1 MGKKGNTGHAQQ
13 ILVAGPAWVGDMV
26 MAQSLF
32 ITLKQRAYPV
42 EIDVLAPA
50 WSNPVLARMPEVR
63 EAINLPVSHGEFG
76 LLCRYKLGR
85 SLRSKNYDQAII
97 TPRSFKSALVPF
109 FARAKQRT
117 GYRGEMRYGLIND
130 IHSLDKNILKQT
142 VQRYVALGLDHS
154 LDDGLVH
161 GSDDILDTNSIQP
174 PSVPFPKLTVDE
186 NNVQRLLTELKLNLD
201 KPVIAF
207 LPGAEYG
214 EAKRWPIEYYA
225 ELANKLNDQG
235 VQVWVLGSEK
245 DNAAAVAISQGNKAV
260 NLCGKTRLEDSIDLL
275 SVCKVAVT
283 NDSGLM
289 HIAAAVN
296 IPLVVIYGS
305 STPDYTP
312 PLTNKAK
319 IQYLGLDCSPCF
331 KRICPLGHTNCLKD
345 ITADDVLK
353 NIEVI
358 FE

>member
-1 MGKKGNTGHAQQ
+1 MGNTHHVQQ

-32 ITLKQRAYPV
+32 ITLKQRAHPV

-50 WSNPVLARMPEVR
+50 WSNPILARMPEVR

-76 LLCRYKLGR
+76 LLRRYRLGN
-85 SLRSKNYDQAII
+85 SLRTKKYDQAII
-97 TPRSFKSALVPF
+97 TPRSYKSALVPF
-109 FARAKQRT
+109 FAKAKQRT
-117 GYRGEMRYGLIND
+117 GYCGEMRYGLIND

-142 VQRYVALGLDHS
+142 VQRYVALGLD
-154 LDDGLVH
+154 DGL
-161 GSDDILDTNSIQP
+161 DANSIQP
-174 PSVPFPKLTVDE
+174 PSIPFPKLIVDE
-186 NNVQRLLTELKLNLD
+186 NNLQRLLTELKLNLD

-214 EAKRWPIEYYA
+214 EAKRWPVEHYA
-225 ELANKLNDQG
+225 QLANKLYEQG
-235 VQVWVLGSEK
+235 LQVWILGSEK
-245 DNAAAVAISQGNKAV
+245 DYAAAVIITQENKAV

-296 IPLVVIYGS
+296 IPLVAIYGS

-319 IQYLGLDCSPCF
+319 IQYLGLECSPCF
-331 KRICPLGHTNCLKD
+331 KRKCPLGHTNCLKN
-345 ITADDVLK
+345 ITVDNVFET
-353 NIEVI
+353 IEVASK
-358 FE
+358 